1 MDTQQPF
8 GYSEKII
15 RHFENPRN
23 VGRIENPEAF
33 GTMTNPICG
42 DLTDLYLR
50 IKSGVIEDAKF
61 ISLGCAV
68 TIASASVFTEKI
80 KGCHIAQLL
89 SGSDHE
95 IIRHLIGLIES
106 ELGELPKPK
115 LHCPPA
121 TVQAFLEAIQ
131 QYCEREGELPLSS
144 RIKSVMPLL
153 AKLYKRGQREDE

>member
-1 MDTQQPF
+1 MYTQQPF

-42 DLTDLYLR
+42 DLTELYLR
-50 IKSGVIEDAKF
+50 IKNGVIEDAKF
-61 ISLGCAV
+61 KSLGCAV

-80 KGCHIAQLL
+80 KGCHIAQLI
-89 SGSDHE
+89 SGPDRE
-95 IIRHLIGLIES
+95 IVRHLIGLIES
-106 ELGELPKPK
+106 ELGELPAPK

-131 QYCEREGELPLSS
+131 QYCEREGELELSS
-144 RIKSVMPLL
+144 RIKSVMPFL
-153 AKLYKRGQREDE
+153 AELYQRGKREDE

>member
-1 MDTQQPF
+1 MDPQRPF
-8 GYSEKII
+8 GYSEEII

-23 VGRIENPEAF
+23 VGRIDNPEAT

-42 DLTDLYLR
+42 DQTELYLR
-50 IKSGVIEDAKF
+50 VKNGVIEDAKF
-61 ISLGCAV
+61 KSLGCAV

-89 SGSDHE
+89 SGSDEE

-106 ELGELPKPK
+106 ELGDLPAAK

-131 QYCEREGELPLSS
+131 QYYERVGELPLSS
-144 RIKSVMPLL
+144 KIKGVMPLL
-153 AKLYKRGQREDE
+153 ARLYKRGHKEDE